1 MPERTFGTTWTM
13 ETPAR
18 TPSPCTR
25 LTRRCLLQTGTRA
38 MAAIAAVVALPTWGN
53 DYLVVTVPSD
63 VLEDYHAFLK
73 GRNPLEL
80 GHYGGPHTRRDVV
93 EVILLQ
99 QALQRGGL
107 NQRVVLEALPNA
119 ARILREIESGHAI
132 CSGTSYWREDVPA
145 DSAHFLFSDALVE
158 AGQFEAGLYTVP
170 GNRQAMA
177 ARTLADVR
185 QLRALS
191 NRSWT
196 VDWRTLEQLG
206 VRQLQHVA
214 QWPGMSKMVEADRA
228 DFLLAPFQAS
238 ADLSL
243 VVGTVRLVP
252 IPGIKV
258 GLDGTRHFLVSR
270 QHPRAAALLQHL
282 NAGLASLRN
291 KGVIRQAYVQSG
303 FFNPRVAQWTVLRAE
318 PR

>member
-1 MPERTFGTTWTM
+1 M
-13 ETPAR
+13 EATATAPHCHPR
-18 TPSPCTR
+18 PP
-25 LTRRCLLQTGTRA
+25 TRRCLLHAGVGA
-38 MAAIAAVVALPTWGN
+38 VAAIAALVALSAQGGVQLVVAVPT
-53 DYLVVTVPSD
+53 D

-80 GHYGGPHTRRDVV
+80 DHYGGPHTRRDVV
-93 EVILLQ
+93 EVVLLQ

-107 NQRVVLEALPNA
+107 SQPVLLEALPNV
-119 ARILREIESGHAI
+119 ARILREIESGHAV
-132 CSGTSYWREDVPA
+132 CSSTSYWREDVAPN
-145 DSAHFLFSDALVE
+145 SAHFLFSDALVE

-170 GNRQAMA
+170 GNRQALA

-206 VRQLQHVA
+206 VQQLQHVA
-214 QWPGMSKMVEADRA
+214 QWPSMSKMVEADRA

-243 VVGTVRLVP
+243 VVGGVRLVP

-258 GLDGTRHFLVSR
+258 GLNGTRHFLVSR
-270 QHPRAAALLQHL
+270 QHPAGRVLLQHL
-282 NAGLASLRN
+282 NAGLARLRQQ
-291 KGVIRQAYVQSG
+291 GLIRQAYVQSG
-303 FFNPRVAQWTVLRAE
+303 FFNPQVAQWTALRAAA
-318 PR
+318 R